1 MDSFAGYVNKVMFTL
16 NPSVYLFVY
25 LSIHSPSIFLSYL
38 QVYFGTHH
46 SRLYLC
52 ANLIGPGCGTGMSW
66 LIKKS
71 AVDNEGGLKVFSEYL
86 AEDFFIVKALK
97 TRYSCYCL

>member
-1 MDSFAGYVNKVMFTL
+1 MHSF
-16 NPSVYLFVY
+16 
-25 LSIHSPSIFLSYL
+25 IFLSHL

-46 SRLYLC
+46 SRLYIC

-71 AVDNEGGLKVFSEYL
+71 AIDNEGGLKVFSEYL
-86 AEDFFIVKALK
+86 AEDFFIVKALR
-97 TRYSCYCL
+97 TRYSCYCLKDLHIMYVTIVDGSLH